1 MDRFLKSLNWAT
13 LIIEVLV
20 AIALILLAGGA
31 LIALF
36 VGMFAIAR
44 VGVALTPTE
53 FNQIIGTVLE
63 IFILIE
69 LFRIAIAYLRHE
81 NVVPTVLE
89 AALVAVARKFVV
101 FEGGNQYLQTAIGLS
116 TLLLAVAV
124 SWWLLSNPMRANQAE
139 ASTRSN
145 L

>member
-20 AIALILLAGGA
+20 AIALILLAGAA

-36 VGMFAIAR
+36 ASMFAIAK
-44 VGVALTPTE
+44 VGIALTPNE

-69 LFRIAIAYLRHE
+69 LFRIAIAYLRHQ

-124 SWWLLSNPMRANQAE
+124 SWWLLSNPMRANPAE
-139 ASTRSN
+139 ATTHSN